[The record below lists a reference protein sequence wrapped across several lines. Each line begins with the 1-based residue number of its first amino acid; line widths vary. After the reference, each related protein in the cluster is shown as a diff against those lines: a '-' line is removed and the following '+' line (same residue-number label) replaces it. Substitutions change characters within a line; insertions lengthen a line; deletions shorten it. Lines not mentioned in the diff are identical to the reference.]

1 MRRLLLLLPGAWAQA
16 AAERAARGFAL
27 GRVKGCVAFR
37 TVSFGRAAIRRSPRC
52 AGTVSRQSG
61 VGLIEVLV
69 AVLVLS
75 IGFLG
80 VAALQA
86 VSLSTNNSAM
96 ARSMATINSYSILDA
111 MRADSDA
118 AKAATYNTT
127 TTPILASAC
136 PAAATTLASIQLN
149 QWCLQLGQSLGAVAT
164 TKGAIACSNT
174 GDCTVTVTFDDSRA
188 GAGGSSAQTIT
199 TRAML

>member
-1 MRRLLLLLPGAWAQA
+1 MKRLLLLLAGAWTDA
-16 AAERAARGFAL
+16 AGRAAR
-27 GRVKGCVAFR
+27 RSVPNRMKGYAAFR
-37 TVSFGRAAIRRSPRC
+37 YATFGRAAIAPSSHC
-52 AGTVSRQSG
+52 AGTARRQSG

-111 MRADSDA
+111 MRADIDA
-118 AKAATYNTT
+118 AKAGTYTT

-136 PAAATTLASIQLN
+136 PAASTTLASVQLN
-149 QWCLQLGQSLGAVAT
+149 QWCVQLGETLGAVAST
-164 TKGAIACSNT
+164 TGAIACSGT

-188 GAGGSSAQTIT
+188 GVGGSSTQAIT